1 VQTLQLELQRLE
13 AVASDLA
20 READAHA
27 QYKRAAQWCGSVA
40 GLMATLG
47 SVSLQ
52 HAEQDSLS
60 LELLVSVPLTS
71 RQGAAAA
78 AAPVRAVR
86 HELSFFFEPGTSVI
100 SRARLAPAS
109 VAIDDV
115 LAAAPCGPGGLK
127 FVVREVRAKLR
138 QHWQRQLLLEELGAR
153 YAVSVPAPGEPG
165 VRVALPSGSTLE
177 LVVPW
182 GWPSLEREVQ
192 LVRVVPGGGGGEEAA
207 ALCSAVA
214 QRELPLADLMEL
226 AAAVEAAGV

>member
-1 VQTLQLELQRLE
+1 
-13 AVASDLA
+13 
-20 READAHA
+20 
-27 QYKRAAQWCGSVA
+27 
-40 GLMATLG
+40 M
-47 SVSLQ
+47 
-52 HAEQDSLS
+52 
-60 LELLVSVPLTS
+60 PLTS

-78 AAPVRAVR
+78 AAAAAVPVRAVR
-86 HELSFFFEPGTSVI
+86 HELSVFFEPGTTDI

-115 LAAAPCGPGGLK
+115 LAAAPRGPGGLK

-153 YAVSVPAPGEPG
+153 YPVTVPAPGEPG
-165 VRVALPSGSTLE
+165 VRVALPSGSALE

-192 LVRVVPGGGGGEEAA
+192 LVRLVPGGEGEAAA

-214 QRELPLADLMEL
+214 QRELPLADLQEL
-226 AAAVEAAGV
+226 VAAVEAAGV